1 MMSNKNFTASVS
13 GNRTLLKD
21 FNINKLKETFN
32 KLIKIAN
39 INTFLVGMA
48 VGFDTVCFNV
58 LEEIRK
64 TEDIKIVACIPC
76 ENQDY
81 NFSLAQKKE
90 YNRML
95 LSSDE
100 KIYIAKEYTKACM
113 LKRNR
118 YLVDNSSVLV
128 AYIYKTVGGSYY
140 TAKYAVENDKEI
152 IYLK

>member
-1 MMSNKNFTASVS
+1 MMSNKNYTASVS

-21 FNINKLKETFN
+21 FNKDKLKETFI

-39 INTFLVGMA
+39 VNTFLVGMA

-64 TEDIKIVACIPC
+64 TENIKIIACIPC

-81 NFSLAQKKE
+81 NFSFAQKKE

-100 KIYIAKEYTKACM
+100 KIYLGKEYTKACM

-128 AYIYKTVGGSYY
+128 VYSRKETGGTVY
-140 TAKYAVENDKEI
+140 TKNYALKKGVPIIEI
-152 IYLK
+152 

>member
-128 AYIYKTVGGSYY
+128 VYSRKDTGGTVY
-140 TAKYAVENDKEI
+140 TKNYALKKGVPI
-152 IYLK
+152 IEL

>member
-128 AYIYKTVGGSYY
+128 VYSREDTGGTVY
-140 TAKYAVENDKEI
+140 TKNYALKKGVPI
-152 IYLK
+152 IEL

>member
-1 MMSNKNFTASVS
+1 MVWGIYMKIIEFDN
-13 GNRTLLKD
+13 LKD

-128 AYIYKTVGGSYY
+128 VYSRKDTGGTVY
-140 TAKYAVENDKEI
+140 TKNYALKKGVPI
-152 IYLK
+152 IEL